1 MTTSTTPHSAPTAAI
16 SPNLLSKSDVMKLL
30 GVSDR
35 TIEKMVAA
43 GDFPPPIRLG
53 KCARWAE
60 AAVVAWLNEKVAR
73 QLRWQS
79 RRRVSRPALAA

>member
-1 MTTSTTPHSAPTAAI
+1 MTISASQSASTAAI

-60 AAVVAWLNEKVAR
+60 AAVVAWLNEKVAK
-73 QLRWQS
+73 QLRWQP
-79 RRRVSRPALAA
+79 RRRVGRPAVAA

>member
-1 MTTSTTPHSAPTAAI
+1 MTTSAPQSAPTAAI

-60 AAVVAWLNEKVAR
+60 AAVVAWLNEKVAK
-73 QLRWQS
+73 QLRWQP
-79 RRRVSRPALAA
+79 RRRAGRPAVAA